1 MENRVIVSA
10 GHLLFKPWQN
20 TEREF
25 AAGGDGGCFGFRGI
39 FYGFTAAGDVGAGWV
54 VLGPA
59 LAVFGC
65 CDEGL
70 LAFVGGY
77 VTLENFD

>member
-1 MENRVIVSA
+1 MENCVIVSA

-25 AAGGDGGCFGFRGI
+25 AAGGDGGCFGFWGI
-39 FYGFTAAGDVGAGWV
+39 FYSFAAAGDVCAGWV
-54 VLGPA
+54 VLRPA
-59 LAVFGC
+59 LAVFVC

-77 VTLENFD
+77 ISLGGFR